1 MSIHSQYG
9 IIGFEK
15 PHKQAVSSGEQVTR
29 LFMASVQMEKP
40 SRTATREKRRQQLID
55 ATMKCIGR
63 KGLTGTTLSDVASE
77 AGLSQGIVNLHFESK
92 DNLLT
97 ETLRSLANEYKTQ
110 FDKALHRSGP
120 HSADKLLALM
130 EHDLRP
136 SICDRSK
143 LAVWFAFWGEVKS
156 RPTYRKICDEYDR
169 YYDEVVADLCDQII
183 EEGNYEGITGRAAAE
198 ALTSMTNGLWLSCLL
213 SPQSWDRQLATD
225 AVTSYLQNVFPKH
238 FN

>member
-1 MSIHSQYG
+1 ME
-9 IIGFEK
+9 FEM
-15 PHKQAVSSGEQVTR
+15 PHKMAASIRDYVNRQA
-29 LFMASVQMEKP
+29 MAPVQTAKLP
-40 SRTATREKRRQQLID
+40 RTATREKRRQQLID

-63 KGLTGTTLSDVASE
+63 KGLTGTTLSEVASE

-110 FDKALHRSGP
+110 FDKALQRSDP
-120 HSADKLLALM
+120 RPADKLLALM

-136 SICDRSK
+136 SICDRRK

-169 YYDEVVADLCDQII
+169 YYDDVVADLCDQVI
-183 EEGNYEGITGRAAAE
+183 EEGNYEGITGSVAAE

-213 SPQSWDRQLATD
+213 SPQIWDRQLAND
-225 AVTSYLQNVFPKH
+225 AVNSYLQNVFPKH
-238 FN
+238 FS

>member
-1 MSIHSQYG
+1 
-9 IIGFEK
+9 
-15 PHKQAVSSGEQVTR
+15 
-29 LFMASVQMEKP
+29 MASVPTAKSP
-40 SRTATREKRRQQLID
+40 RTASREKRRQQLID

-110 FDKALHRSGP
+110 FDKALGRSGP
-120 HSADKLLALM
+120 DAADRLLALM

-136 SICDRSK
+136 SICDRRK

-169 YYDEVVADLCDQII
+169 YYDDVVTDLCDQII
-183 EEGNYEGITGRAAAE
+183 AEGAYEGITGRAAAE

-213 SPQSWDRQLATD
+213 SPQNWDRQLARD
-225 AVTSYLQNVFPKH
+225 AVVSYLENVFPKH
-238 FN
+238 FS

>member
-1 MSIHSQYG
+1 
-9 IIGFEK
+9 
-15 PHKQAVSSGEQVTR
+15 
-29 LFMASVQMEKP
+29 MATAQTARP
-40 SRTATREKRRQQLID
+40 SRTASREMRRQQLID

-110 FDKALHRSGP
+110 FDKTLGKSGP
-120 HSADKLLALM
+120 GPADQLLALM

-169 YYDEVVADLCDQII
+169 YYDEVVADLCEQII
-183 EEGNYEGITGRAAAE
+183 AEGGYEDVAASAAAE

-213 SPQSWDRQLATD
+213 SPQAWDRQLARD
-225 AVTSYLQNVFPKH
+225 AVVSYLQSVFPKH
-238 FN
+238 FS

>member
-1 MSIHSQYG
+1 
-9 IIGFEK
+9 
-15 PHKQAVSSGEQVTR
+15 
-29 LFMASVQMEKP
+29 MASVPTAKSP
-40 SRTATREKRRQQLID
+40 RTASREKRRQQLID

-63 KGLTGTTLSDVASE
+63 KGLTGTTLSDVASQ

-110 FDKALHRSGP
+110 FDKALGKSGP
-120 HSADKLLALM
+120 DAADRLMALM

-136 SICDRSK
+136 SICDRRK

-169 YYDEVVADLCDQII
+169 YYDEVVADLCNQII
-183 EEGNYEGITGRAAAE
+183 AEGDYERITGRAAAE

-213 SPQSWDRQLATD
+213 SPQNWDRQLATD
-225 AVTSYLQNVFPKH
+225 AVVSYLQNVFPKH
-238 FN
+238 FG

>member
-1 MSIHSQYG
+1 
-9 IIGFEK
+9 
-15 PHKQAVSSGEQVTR
+15 
-29 LFMASVQMEKP
+29 MAPVQTAKLP
-40 SRTATREKRRQQLID
+40 RTATREKRRQQLID

-63 KGLTGTTLSDVASE
+63 KGLTGTTLSEVASE

-110 FDKALHRSGP
+110 FDKALQRSDP
-120 HSADKLLALM
+120 RPADKLLALM

-136 SICDRSK
+136 SICDRRK

-169 YYDEVVADLCDQII
+169 YYDDVVADLCDQII
-183 EEGNYEGITGRAAAE
+183 EEGNYEDITGSAAAE

-213 SPQSWDRQLATD
+213 SPQTWDRQLAKD
-225 AVTSYLQNVFPKH
+225 AVDSYLRNVFPKH
-238 FN
+238 FS

>member
-1 MSIHSQYG
+1 
-9 IIGFEK
+9 
-15 PHKQAVSSGEQVTR
+15 
-29 LFMASVQMEKP
+29 MAPVQTVKLP
-40 SRTATREKRRQQLID
+40 RTATREKRRQQLID

-63 KGLTGTTLSDVASE
+63 KGLTGTTLSEVASE

-110 FDKALHRSGP
+110 FDKALQRSDP
-120 HSADKLLALM
+120 RPADKLLALM

-136 SICDRSK
+136 SICDRRK

-169 YYDEVVADLCDQII
+169 YYDDVVADLCDQVI
-183 EEGNYEGITGRAAAE
+183 EEGNYEGITGSVAAE

-213 SPQSWDRQLATD
+213 SPQIWDRQLAND
-225 AVTSYLQNVFPKH
+225 AVNSYLQNVFPKH
-238 FN
+238 FS